1 MNIKKSAI
9 VSVLAMSLLTAC
21 SENAPAEIRETE
33 SETQTIS
40 STSAAEEM
48 PEEISESE
56 TPTEAEVTAQAETE
70 AAKEVAADLSVT
82 EEAENPH
89 GEIDDFL
96 LEYDWEAQNAA
107 NDKFAKLESTFPV
120 SEDNKPVYPDDYCGA
135 YYVSEEGCLYIALT
149 DISESAVKPYRDIT
163 GDENVKFVQHKY
175 PYNRLLV
182 LNEYAVG
189 LMSEGG
195 FEVYGAGIYE
205 TDNRVGVTV
214 GSQEALEA
222 LRAELIARG
231 FEEDMFEIAVGGQ
244 AVLC

>member
-9 VSVLAMSLLTAC
+9 IFLLAISLLTAC
-21 SENAPAEIRETE
+21 GENAPAETRATE
-33 SETQTIS
+33 SESQTVS
-40 STSAAEEM
+40 SESAAAET

-56 TPTEAEVTAQAETE
+56 TPTEA
-70 AAKEVAADLSVT
+70 SVT
-82 EEAENPH
+82 EQAESGTAKEEAVTKETENI
-89 GEIDDFL
+89 EDFL
-96 LEYDWEAQNAA
+96 AEYDWEAQNAA
-107 NDKFAKLESTFPV
+107 NDKYEKLADSFSV

-175 PYNRLLV
+175 SYNRLLA
-182 LNEYAVG
+182 LNEYVVG
-189 LMSEGG
+189 LMPEGG
-195 FEVYGAGIYE
+195 FEIYGVGVYE

-214 GSQEALEA
+214 GSQESLEA
-222 LRAELIARG
+222 LKAELIARG
-231 FEEDMFEIAVGGQ
+231 FEEDSFEISVGEM